1 MNEEILFLA
10 FRPLLFKYLKMLYLP
25 EIEFEDFKQEG
36 ELALLEVLRRYDPNK
51 GELSGYVKKALYYSL
66 KRVRNKLLK
75 KELPIENFLEVSDD
89 VIKEEDFKVVD
100 LSQLSPRERQI
111 ITLIYYSNCS
121 EREVASY
128 LGISRNS
135 VKIYKKRAI
144 KKLKI

>member
-75 KELPIENFLEVSDD
+75 KELLIENFLEISDD

>member
-25 EIEFEDFKQEG
+25 GIEFEDFKQEG

-51 GELSGYVKKALYYSL
+51 GELSGYVKKALYFSL
-66 KRVRNKLLK
+66 KRVRNKLLRK
-75 KELPIENFLEVSDD
+75 
-89 VIKEEDFKVVD
+89 D
-100 LSQLSPRERQI
+100 LSIEEFSEISNETFERENYKVIDFSKLSPREKQI
-111 ITLIYYSNCS
+111 IALVYYSNYS
-121 EREVASY
+121 ERKIASY
-128 LGISRNS
+128 LGISRSS

>member
-100 LSQLSPRERQI
+100 LSQLSLRERQI

>member
-121 EREVASY
+121 ERKVASY